1 MNKTIFEAA
10 VKSAGIAL
18 TFKNPADQTLS
29 RFFRENRNFGPRE
42 RQQIAEIV
50 YSVIRHKRFLECS
63 LDQTDA
69 RLICLLALN
78 KIMGFSQSVLS
89 NVATNREMK
98 TLEANLS
105 AKPTDLTPAEKFSL
119 PDWLWDRLTNTFGSD
134 RSAQLAQSLLRKA
147 NFDVRVNTVKSE
159 RKKIL
164 EALNE
169 ADISA
174 SPTQFSPIG
183 IHIKNNIG
191 LEKQPLFLDGMF
203 EVQDEGSQILCQL
216 VDARRGQMV
225 VDFCAGAGGK
235 TLALGA
241 SMSNQGRIY
250 AMDVSAARLERMKP
264 RLKRSGLSNVFPQ
277 VIGSENDPRL
287 KRLFGKMDRVLIDAP
302 CTGFGTLRRNPDLK
316 WRKNVDDIAEL
327 STKQLNILNAASRLA
342 KVGGRVIYATC
353 SILEEEN
360 EAVID
365 AFLSQ
370 NPEKFKVLDARQIL
384 AKRGIDL
391 PHSSPYLKLFP
402 DEHQCD
408 GFFGAVLERAS

>member
-1 MNKTIFEAA
+1 MRYSP
-10 VKSAGIAL
+10 SA
-18 TFKNPADQTLS
+18 
-29 RFFRENRNFGPRE
+29 
-42 RQQIAEIV
+42 
-50 YSVIRHKRFLECS
+50 
-63 LDQTDA
+63 
-69 RLICLLALN
+69 
-78 KIMGFSQSVLS
+78 LS
-89 NVATNREMK
+89 NVATNREVRP
-98 TLEANLS
+98 LEAKAA
-105 AKPTDLTPAEKFSL
+105 AKHTDLTPAEKFSL
-119 PDWLWDRLTNTFGSD
+119 PDWLWDRLTNTFGND

-147 NFDVRVNTVKSE
+147 NFDVRVNTVKSD

-164 EALNE
+164 DALNE
-169 ADISA
+169 SDISA
-174 SPTQFSPIG
+174 SPTRLSPIG

-241 SMSNQGRIY
+241 SMSNQGRVY
-250 AMDVSAARLERMKP
+250 AMDVSAARLDRMKP

-287 KRLFGKMDRVLIDAP
+287 KRLAGKMDRVLIDAP

-316 WRKNVDDIAEL
+316 WRKSANDIADL
-327 STKQLNILNAASRLA
+327 SAKQLNILNAASRLA

-353 SILEEEN
+353 SVLGEEN
-360 EAVID
+360 EDVID
-365 AFLSQ
+365 AFLGE
-370 NPEKFKVLDARQIL
+370 NPEKFKVLDASEIL
-384 AKRGIDL
+384 AKRSVDL
-391 PHSSPYLKLFP
+391 SLKSPYLKLFP

-408 GFFGAVLERAS
+408 GFFGAVLERTS